1 MPRTREQQDA
11 HNERRRV
18 VKQEG
23 RKAITCMKYV
33 YEKYPDIYQEACG
46 FFDMLNERYPGK
58 RDLSRTY
65 EFKQLGHKQES
76 VKKTTMLEPQ
86 LEIHLI
92 PNNTTPTTEEIP
104 LINFDSLENEEIQKI
119 IAELRED
126 PDLAAVF
133 DDFELPPA
141 SDYTIMETST
151 GESIQEEEI
160 PSLDQEIDQIIQGLQ
175 QDQELSSIFNDMEF
189 NAVGE
194 DLPDISDD
202 ETFW

>member
-1 MPRTREQQDA
+1 MPKRTREQQDA

-18 VKQEG
+18 IKQEG

-46 FFDMLNERYPGK
+46 FFDMLSERYPRK

-86 LEIHLI
+86 LEVYLIPNNTTPTTEEIPLTNFDSLENEEIHLI

-104 LINFDSLENEEIQKI
+104 LTNFDSLENEEIQKI
-119 IAELRED
+119 ISELRED

-133 DDFELPPA
+133 DDIELPPVSA
-141 SDYTIMETST
+141 YTTVQST
-151 GESIQEEEI
+151 TQDEEM
-160 PSLDQEIDQIIQGLQ
+160 LDFDFEALGQ
-175 QDQELSSIFNDMEF
+175 
-189 NAVGE
+189 
-194 DLPDISDD
+194 DLPDID
-202 ETFW
+202 W